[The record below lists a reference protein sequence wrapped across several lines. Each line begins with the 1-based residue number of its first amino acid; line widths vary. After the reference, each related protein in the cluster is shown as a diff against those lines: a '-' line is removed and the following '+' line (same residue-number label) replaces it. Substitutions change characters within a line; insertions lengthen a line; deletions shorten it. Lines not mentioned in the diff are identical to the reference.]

1 MNVFRAAWLIAKKDL
16 AIELRTREIVVSTGL
31 FAVLV
36 VVLLSISFFVDD
48 STSTVV
54 APGVLWIAIAF
65 SGVLAVGRTWGRERE
80 NDALRGLLLAP
91 VSPAAVF
98 IGKAIG
104 TYVFMM
110 IVELALVPL
119 VALLFHVELGDNVP
133 MLAAVSALG
142 TLGFVLTGS
151 LFGAMGVRTRA
162 RELML
167 SVVLF
172 PLVAPALLCAVL
184 ATRDLFGGEPITAIS
199 DWLRLLGAYDLVVGV
214 AGFYLFGPLVAE

>member
-1 MNVFRAAWLIAKKDL
+1 MSVLRAAWLIAKKDL

-98 IGKAIG
+98 IGKAVG

-133 MLAAVSALG
+133 MLAAEIG
-142 TLGFVLTGS
+142 
-151 LFGAMGVRTRA
+151 RA
-162 RELML
+162 H
-167 SVVLF
+167 V
-172 PLVAPALLCAVL
+172 
-184 ATRDLFGGEPITAIS
+184 
-199 DWLRLLGAYDLVVGV
+199 
-214 AGFYLFGPLVAE
+214 